1 MGDSYNCCVCLGMTE
16 REPVG
21 ESEKHVGEFQGI
33 LVEHQNQEA
42 ILGNDFFFNL
52 TPKAQET

>member
-1 MGDSYNCCVCLGMTE
+1 MTE
-16 REPVG
+16 RGSVG
-21 ESEKHVGEFQGI
+21 KSEKHVGEFQSI

-42 ILGNDFFFNL
+42 ILVMIIFSYL